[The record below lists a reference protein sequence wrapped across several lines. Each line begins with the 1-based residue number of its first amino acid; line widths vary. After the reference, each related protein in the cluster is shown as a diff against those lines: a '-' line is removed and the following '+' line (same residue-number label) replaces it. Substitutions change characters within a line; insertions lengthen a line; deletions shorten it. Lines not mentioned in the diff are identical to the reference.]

1 VSGGVL
7 DSCEVLGTQRSALD
21 ELAQVRFE
29 GVQLLNADLCT
40 PALAHVVE

>member
-1 VSGGVL
+1 MSGGEL

-21 ELAQVRFE
+21 ALAQVRFE
-29 GVQLLNADLCT
+29 GVQPLNADLRS